1 MIILF
6 KLIFSALFTLYTVK
20 WIYLKILK
28 IAKIKDIV
36 DNPNVRKLQKTP
48 MPVLGGLAVFFGLL
62 MGLLLFSALNFGK
75 NSISSPLI
83 IGAGILLFFGAMD
96 DILNLTP
103 KSRFIIE
110 IVVLL
115 GMVFG
120 SGMCID
126 SLYGL
131 WGIYDF
137 SWWIAVPLTIFA
149 GVGIINAY
157 NMIDGVNGLSSGI
170 CICCSFFYAIFFLNR
185 FDYSDCALSV
195 CFGSAL
201 IPFFLHNVF
210 GNRSRM
216 FIGDSGTMVMGL
228 FVTWYSIQFLSSSN
242 HGYLISDSMLT
253 PTVGVV
259 AFVLSIAA
267 VPVADALRVM
277 IFRMINGKSPFVGD
291 KTHLHH
297 IFIKLGFSHFF
308 TTISEILINVIIILI
323 WYASYKLG
331 ASIDMQLYITILA
344 SIVFVWGTYLFISLH
359 SRKNSKFYD
368 VLNKLSSCTHFGHK
382 KWWLRYQRYLDRHA
396 FEDYRLIIVNRYNK
410 SLDELTKIEC
420 FESSIVN
427 YLQGRNSLKLSELR
441 DEGLIEDEYFD
452 IVIES
457 LVKKNILQ
465 CTQTDKNGEI
475 VKIGIGSIL

>member
-6 KLIFSALFTLYTVK
+6 KLIFSALFTLYSVK

-137 SWWIAVPLTIFA
+137 SW
-149 GVGIINAY
+149 
-157 NMIDGVNGLSSGI
+157 
-170 CICCSFFYAIFFLNR
+170 
-185 FDYSDCALSV
+185 
-195 CFGSAL
+195 
-201 IPFFLHNVF
+201 
-210 GNRSRM
+210 
-216 FIGDSGTMVMGL
+216 
-228 FVTWYSIQFLSSSN
+228 
-242 HGYLISDSMLT
+242 
-253 PTVGVV
+253 
-259 AFVLSIAA
+259 
-267 VPVADALRVM
+267 
-277 IFRMINGKSPFVGD
+277 
-291 KTHLHH
+291 
-297 IFIKLGFSHFF
+297 
-308 TTISEILINVIIILI
+308 
-323 WYASYKLG
+323 
-331 ASIDMQLYITILA
+331 
-344 SIVFVWGTYLFISLH
+344 
-359 SRKNSKFYD
+359 
-368 VLNKLSSCTHFGHK
+368 
-382 KWWLRYQRYLDRHA
+382 
-396 FEDYRLIIVNRYNK
+396 
-410 SLDELTKIEC
+410 
-420 FESSIVN
+420 
-427 YLQGRNSLKLSELR
+427 
-441 DEGLIEDEYFD
+441 
-452 IVIES
+452 
-457 LVKKNILQ
+457 
-465 CTQTDKNGEI
+465 
-475 VKIGIGSIL
+475 